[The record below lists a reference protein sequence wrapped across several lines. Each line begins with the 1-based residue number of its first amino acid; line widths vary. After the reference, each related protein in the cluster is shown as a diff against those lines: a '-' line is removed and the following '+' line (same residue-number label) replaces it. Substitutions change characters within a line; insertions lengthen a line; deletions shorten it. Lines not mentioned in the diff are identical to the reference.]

1 MRTTSCKNIL
11 IVSSFLIFFSFL
23 SAKRGDFGVVPM
35 INVTW
40 DLNLGF
46 AYGAGIA
53 LGTWGDGTLTGLYS
67 SLSYSQKGYNI
78 SFGPYSGVG
87 LATFRLGF
95 NYMNIYENNDTY
107 WGIETSPTI
116 MIGHLRAGVMK
127 NRNTKSTKLNLAT
140 GIGLF

>member
-1 MRTTSCKNIL
+1 MLIASKKTLIIL
-11 IVSSFLIFFSFL
+11 SALILFSFL
-23 SAKRGDFGVVPM
+23 DAEKGDFGVAPM

-40 DLNLGF
+40 DYNLGF
-46 AYGAGIA
+46 TYSAGIA
-53 LGTWGDGTLTGLYS
+53 VGKWGEGTLSGLYS
-67 SLSYSQKGYNI
+67 SLSYSKKGYNV

-116 MIGHLRAGVMK
+116 MIGHLRAGIMRNRKTK
-127 NRNTKSTKLNLAT
+127 NTKLNLAT